1 MFIFYTFVCFIKH
14 CFIIFAALNSTL
26 QINILINMKN
36 KELQDSRMRGYFIQS
51 TKDILKGEGLKALSV
66 RNVAERAGY
75 SYTTMYN
82 YFKDINDLIFLCVED
97 FQTECEEFVAER
109 TSQRDYGIERFKI
122 SVFAWANY
130 FVQYP
135 GVFELFYIER
145 TSNFGHKQNTI
156 DIIATSFER
165 ICMKEL
171 EHCCTHN
178 MVPMNKMKLLEQQL
192 KYTIIGVLLLYLNRR
207 TPILYPDFSKLVND
221 QLDIFLGL

>member
-1 MFIFYTFVCFIKH
+1 MFFKTKFCYICSVKLNFI
-14 CFIIFAALNSTL
+14 NYRST
-26 QINILINMKN
+26 NMKN

-66 RNVAERAGY
+66 RNIAERAGY

-97 FQTECEEFVAER
+97 FQTECEGFVAER
-109 TSQRDYGIERFKI
+109 TSEREFGIERFKI
-122 SVFAWANY
+122 SVLAWANY

-156 DIIATSFER
+156 DLIATSFER

-171 EHCCTHN
+171 EYCCTN
-178 MVPMNKMKLLEQQL
+178 NIVPVNKMKLLEQQL
-192 KYTIIGVLLLYLNRR
+192 KYTIIGVLLLYINRR
-207 TPILYPDFSKLVND
+207 TPVLYPDFSKLVND
-221 QLDIFLGL
+221 QLDIFLGQ